1 MEILVKN
8 NTKKMLPERVLPK
21 IQTILNALDCK
32 SSELSVLFVDDSEIT
47 EMNLS
52 YRGKEG
58 PTNVLSFPMHEGDF
72 GDINPGL
79 LGDIVISL
87 ETAMDEAKKAAISFE
102 ERLSQLLIHGILHLL
117 GYDHERGSEDQD
129 IMERKSIEL
138 LRVVE
143 ENIDLDFF

>member
-1 MEILVKN
+1 
-8 NTKKMLPERVLPK
+8 MLPERVVPK
-21 IQTILNALDCK
+21 IQTILNALDCNN
-32 SSELSVLFVDDSEIT
+32 SELSVLFIDDSEIT

-87 ETAMDEAKKAAISFE
+87 ETAMDEATKAAISFE

-117 GYDHERGSEDQD
+117 GYDHERGLEDQD

-143 ENIDLDFF
+143 ENTDLDFF

>member
-1 MEILVKN
+1 
-8 NTKKMLPERVLPK
+8 MLPERVVPK
-21 IQTILNALDCK
+21 IQTILNALDCNN
-32 SSELSVLFVDDSEIT
+32 SELSVLFVDDSEIA

-117 GYDHERGSEDQD
+117 GYDHERGLEDQD